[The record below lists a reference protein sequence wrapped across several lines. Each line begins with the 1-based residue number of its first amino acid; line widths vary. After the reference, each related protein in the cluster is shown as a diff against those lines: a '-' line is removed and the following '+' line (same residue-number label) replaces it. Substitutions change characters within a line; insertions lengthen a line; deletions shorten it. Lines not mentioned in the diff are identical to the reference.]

1 MARRYSEEEK
11 ERGMVALVLHDGNSR
26 RAEADLEA
34 AGFNIPASTLQGWKR
49 TRADEIDRVAHE
61 LGPQMR
67 EARARALDDLAH
79 AAMEVTKE
87 GLNELSGKMGT
98 LEPRDLPGAIRNTAT
113 TAAIATDKSAQLRGE
128 PTSRVKVD
136 ITTAI
141 AKLQRKGLI
150 VDGEAVEIKEIES

>member
-1 MARRYSEEEK
+1 MPKHPSDVREQ
-11 ERGMVALVLHDGNSR
+11 GMVALVLCDGNAK
-26 RAEADLEA
+26 RAARELEA
-34 AGFNIPASTLQGWKR
+34 AGVSIGASTLRQWKR
-49 TRADEIDRVAHE
+49 DRADELDKVAHE

-87 GLNELSGKMGT
+87 GLAELSGKMGT

-150 VDGEAVEIKEIES
+150 VDGKAVEIKEIES